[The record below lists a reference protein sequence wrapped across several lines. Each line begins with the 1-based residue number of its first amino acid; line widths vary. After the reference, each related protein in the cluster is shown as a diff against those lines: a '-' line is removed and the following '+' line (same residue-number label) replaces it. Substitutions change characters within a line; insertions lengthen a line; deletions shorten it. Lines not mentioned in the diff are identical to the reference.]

1 MNTALLICRIIMGT
15 AALLDIIRIVRKLIP
30 LYKELRE
37 SKCVKNQPG
46 VISAEAE
53 VIGITENRL
62 SQWDIQYT
70 LNLRYEI
77 GGLTYFKEINLLNKQ
92 SARVGQ
98 KVTLL
103 CDDLDPS
110 YATVQNG
117 AELSAVRNLIF
128 HLCVD
133 MILIIVDLLI

>member
-15 AALLDIIRIVRKLIP
+15 AALLDIIRIVRKFIP